1 MLVIALEH
9 VGGSVGDI
17 VDAGAAQP
25 LWLQHLRGFLQLAA
39 AVFEIGGRSAHL
51 SDESLEHLGNRFA
64 RPGIGH

>member
-1 MLVIALEH
+1 MPGRALAH

-25 LWLQHLRGFLQLAA
+25 LFLQQVSRFVPLAA
-39 AVFEIGGRSAHL
+39 AVFQLGGRSAHL
-51 SDESLEHLGNRFA
+51 RDEPLESPGNRCA